1 MKKILLIAK
10 KELQSYFYNPL
21 GYLSAGTV
29 ILIATWLFLSNLFK
43 INQADMAPYWGIV
56 GYILSLFVPAM
67 TMSIFADEKK
77 NNTWEVLKTLPIKE
91 EEIVWGKFW
100 GGAGFLFFTILLSLP
115 ITITL
120 CFLGTPQ
127 IGLII
132 GGYLGIILLTFSYL
146 SLGILI
152 SALTDQALVAF
163 LITSVLLILNTFMG
177 QVKYLSD
184 FSLNTRSSMF
194 GNGLISIFD
203 LFFFISWIIIFNTIT
218 TLVLKSKRK

>member
-1 MKKILLIAK
+1 
-10 KELQSYFYNPL
+10 L

-29 ILIATWLFLSNLFK
+29 ILIATWLFLNNLFK
-43 INQADMAPYWGIV
+43 INQADMTPYWGTV

-77 NNTWEVLKTLPIKE
+77 NNTWEILKTLPIKE
-91 EEIVWGKFW
+91 DEIVWGKFW
-100 GGAGFLFFTILLSLP
+100 GGAGFLLFTILLSVPLA
-115 ITITL
+115 ITL
-120 CFLGTPQ
+120 CFIGKPQ

-132 GGYLGIILLTFSYL
+132 GGYFGIILLTFSYL

-163 LITSVLLILNTFMG
+163 LITSVILILNTLMS

-184 FSLNTRSSMF
+184 FSLNVRSATF
-194 GNGLISIFD
+194 GAGLLNIMD
-203 LFFFISWIIIFNTIT
+203 LFFFISWIIIINQITI
-218 TLVLKSKRK
+218 LILKSKTK

>member
-1 MKKILLIAK
+1 MNKILLIAK
-10 KELQSYFYNPL
+10 KELQSYFFNPL

-29 ILIATWLFLSNLFK
+29 ILIATWLFLNNLFK
-43 INQADMAPYWGIV
+43 INQADMSPYWSIV

-100 GGAGFLFFTILLSLP
+100 GGAGFLLFTILLSLP
-115 ITITL
+115 IVISL
-120 CFLGTPQ
+120 FLLGKPQ
-127 IGLII
+127 MGLIL
-132 GGYLGIILLTFSYL
+132 GGYFGVILLTFSYL
-146 SLGILI
+146 TLGILI

-163 LITSVLLILNTFMG
+163 LITSVILILNTLMG

-184 FSLNTRSSMF
+184 FSLNTRSATF
-194 GNGLISIFD
+194 GFGLINIFD

>member
-29 ILIATWLFLSNLFK
+29 ILIATWLFLNNLFK
-43 INQADMAPYWGIV
+43 INQADMTPYWGTV

-77 NNTWEVLKTLPIKE
+77 NNTWEILKTLPIKE
-91 EEIVWGKFW
+91 DEIVWGKFW
-100 GGAGFLFFTILLSLP
+100 GGAGFLLFTILLSVPLA
-115 ITITL
+115 ITL
-120 CFLGTPQ
+120 CFIGKPQ

-132 GGYLGIILLTFSYL
+132 GGYFGIILLTFSYL

-163 LITSVLLILNTFMG
+163 LITSVILILNTLMS

-184 FSLNTRSSMF
+184 FSLNVRSATF
-194 GNGLISIFD
+194 GAGLLNIMD
-203 LFFFISWIIIFNTIT
+203 LFFFISWIIIINQITI
-218 TLVLKSKRK
+218 LILKSKTK